1 MLVFASASLLGAAG
15 VEASDH
21 EHARLPGRAARG
33 LHESD
38 YLARARIDATD
49 VDRESLERTRVGD
62 FPAGTFSEMPPELA
76 QTFMEALERAARSDE
91 TVVVEYELR
100 LDTSRHFEARVVRAG
115 ADRLVIIVRDVTEAW
130 RASELNRDLA
140 GKLIASQEDERH
152 RIARELHDNV
162 SQQIA
167 LLSIGIDQL
176 AATFPGAQSRFRE
189 LSNQAGEI
197 ATDIHDLS
205 HELHPSKLQTLG
217 LVDSLQLLCRD
228 VARQGTVDV
237 VFKRDVVPVPPGG
250 TLNNFDFKADQTGL
264 YRGQCAEFCGLQH
277 GRMKFRVVALS
288 QPAHPLAKA
297 LPPVAERLQESAVGR
312 YLRAMADAATG

>member
-1 MLVFASASLLGAAG
+1 
-15 VEASDH
+15 
-21 EHARLPGRAARG
+21 
-33 LHESD
+33 
-38 YLARARIDATD
+38 
-49 VDRESLERTRVGD
+49 
-62 FPAGTFSEMPPELA
+62 
-76 QTFMEALERAARSDE
+76 
-91 TVVVEYELR
+91 
-100 LDTSRHFEARVVRAG
+100 VRAG

-167 LLSIGIDQL
+167 LLAIGIDQL
-176 AATFPGAQSRFRE
+176 AATLPAEQSRFRE
-189 LSNQAGEI
+189 LSDRAGEI

-237 VFKRDVVPVPPGG
+237 VFKRDIVPQDVEPNVALCLYRIAQEALHNVVRHSSARHAEVRLAGDAEYLVLQVSDSGVGFDAKRGRWEGLGLASMRERAAFLKGQLAVHTFPGG
-250 TLNNFDFKADQTGL
+250 GTRLGV
-264 YRGQCAEFCGLQH
+264 
-277 GRMKFRVVALS
+277 RVPIAA
-288 QPAHPLAKA
+288 PARAS
-297 LPPVAERLQESAVGR
+297 SA
-312 YLRAMADAATG
+312 AASKTA